1 MSALM
6 TDRAPGA
13 PVPIAIRLLPWMEEV
28 RALLRLGLPLAFTQI
43 AQMAIITTDV
53 LVVGQ
58 LGSDALAAAALGVT
72 LYYFC
77 WVFGFGPMAAVAPVV
92 AQALGRSPGDRA
104 TPRVAVRMGLWASVI
119 VSIPLALPLILGEP
133 ILVALNQP
141 PELARLAGPYMHA
154 LLPGLVFSLSFG
166 ALRVFAS
173 AVHAPRAALVILILT
188 IGVNALCN
196 IAFVFGKF
204 GAPELGIVGSGVAT
218 TLANIFS
225 FVALLLWTVWAKKTA
240 KYRIL
245 KNFWIPD
252 WRRFAELFRIGLPI
266 GATMLF
272 EGTLFQAGVLIV
284 GQFGGQMLAA
294 HQVALN
300 VASFTFMVPLGLAM
314 AGTVRV
320 GLAAGAGD
328 EAGIR
333 RAGLTVMAVAGAISF
348 LSATAMVLWPH
359 EIAALYLDAS
369 DPANSPVIET
379 AAGFLLMAA
388 AFQLFDAVQVAGAMA
403 LRGLKDTQVPMILAG
418 LSYWAIGM
426 PVALWLS
433 FGAGLGA
440 LGVWWGFVAGLAA
453 AALAMAW
460 RFYRLTHNGRM

>member
-1 MSALM
+1 MSM
-6 TDRAPGA
+6 
-13 PVPIAIRLLPWMEEV
+13 RLLPWMEDV

-43 AQMAIITTDV
+43 AQMAIMTTDV

-77 WVFGFGPMAAVAPVV
+77 WVLGFGPMAAVAPVV
-92 AQALGRSPGDRA
+92 AQALGASPGDRA
-104 TPRVAVRMGLWASVI
+104 TPRVAIRMGLWASVI
-119 VSIPLALPLILGEP
+119 VSLPLALPLIFGEA

-141 PELARLAGPYMHA
+141 ADLASMAAPYMHA

-173 AVHAPRAALVILILT
+173 AVHAPRAALVILIMT
-188 IGVNALCN
+188 IAVNLFCN
-196 IAFVFGKF
+196 IAFVFGRF
-204 GAPELGIVGSGVAT
+204 GAPELGIIGSGVAT

-225 FVALLLWTVWAKKTA
+225 FAALLIWTVWSKKTA
-240 KYRIL
+240 KFRIL
-245 KNFWIPD
+245 KGFLTPD

-294 HQVALN
+294 HQVAVN

-320 GLAAGAGD
+320 GLAAGARD
-328 EAGIR
+328 EAGMR
-333 RAGLTVMAVAGAISF
+333 RAGLTVMAVAAAVSF
-348 LSATAMVLWPH
+348 ISATAMVLWPRA
-359 EIAALYLDAS
+359 IAALYLDES
-369 DPANSPVIET
+369 DPANAPVIET
-379 AAGFLLMAA
+379 AAGFLLLAA

-426 PVALWLS
+426 PVALWLT
-433 FGAGLGA
+433 FEAGLGA
-440 LGVWWGFVAGLAA
+440 TGVWWGFVAGLAA
-453 AALAMAW
+453 AAVAMAW
-460 RFYRLTHNGRM
+460 RFYRLTHQGGM